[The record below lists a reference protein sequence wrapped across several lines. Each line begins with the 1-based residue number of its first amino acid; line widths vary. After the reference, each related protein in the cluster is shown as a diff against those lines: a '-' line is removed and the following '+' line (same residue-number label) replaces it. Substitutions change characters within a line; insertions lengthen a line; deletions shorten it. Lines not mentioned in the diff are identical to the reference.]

1 MPIDLKIDY
10 ILLKYEIQP
19 TLSYDSI
26 FFSAPTNLAHRIQLW
41 NPFFYSFSEYMIPFK
56 LNQQFRNSY
65 RKMIKPLDARRI
77 N

>member
-41 NPFFYSFSEYMIPFK
+41 NPFFLLIFWIYDTIQTKSTI
-56 LNQQFRNSY
+56 
-65 RKMIKPLDARRI
+65 
-77 N
+77 